1 MILRSL
7 RHVLLVEAAAD
18 LILLIVLLFAG
29 AVGVGA
35 KYGPLPGAVA
45 LVVWIGLCLTI
56 YWLRYK
62 RL

>member
-7 RHVLLVEAAAD
+7 RHVLLVETAAD
-18 LILLIVLLFAG
+18 LILLIVLLFCG

-35 KYGPLPGAVA
+35 KYGPLPGSVA

-56 YWLRYK
+56 YRLRYK